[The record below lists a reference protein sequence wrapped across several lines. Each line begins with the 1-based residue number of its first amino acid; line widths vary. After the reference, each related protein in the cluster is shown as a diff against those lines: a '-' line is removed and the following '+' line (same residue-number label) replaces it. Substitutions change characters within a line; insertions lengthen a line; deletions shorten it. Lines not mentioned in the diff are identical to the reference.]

1 MKKKLLI
8 VMSLISLSVSAQS
21 FPDPYCDVT
30 EYWAVE
36 EITEISLNGVT
47 ITNSDATLPLID
59 NTATVIDLEIGQEYT
74 ITVKGYT
81 GGEYT
86 CRFIMYIDWNQN
98 GILNDDGEDY
108 VIGTIFD
115 SDGTD
120 DVSASLTFTVPST
133 ATLGQT
139 RIRVNKGYE
148 DEEWDE
154 YMVND
159 PCSIT
164 YELIDW
170 WDGEPYV
177 DVGFGQM
184 LDFTLNI
191 TDGSLAVPSLDL
203 VNLKLYPNPAN
214 DWLTIEYK
222 DEIHQVEIFDISGKS
237 IGTYYIGATT
247 KEIPVDYLSSG
258 TYLIEIKTKE
268 GEISTVKFVKK

>member
-8 VMSLISLSVSAQS
+8 VMSLISLSVTAQS

-30 EYWAVE
+30 EYLVVE

-47 ITNSDATLPLID
+47 ITNSDDTLPLID
-59 NTATVIDLEIGQEYT
+59 NTATVINLEVGQEYT

-81 GGEYT
+81 GGEYF
-86 CRFIMYIDWNQN
+86 CRFIMYIDWDQN

-120 DVSASLTFTVPST
+120 DVSASFTFTVPST

-148 DEEWDE
+148 EEEWDI

-164 YELIDW
+164 NEEIY
-170 WDGEPYV
+170 DGESYV
-177 DVGFGQM
+177 FDGFGQM

-191 TDGSLAVPSLDL
+191 TDEALAVPSLDL
-203 VNLKLYPNPAN
+203 VDLKLYPNPAN

-237 IGTYYIGATT
+237 IATYYIGETT
-247 KEIPVDYLSSG
+247 KEIPVNYLSSG

>member
-36 EITEISLNGVT
+36 EITEISLNGAT

-120 DVSASLTFTVPST
+120 DVSASLTFTVP
-133 ATLGQT
+133 
-139 RIRVNKGYE
+139 KGYE
-148 DEEWDE
+148 EEEWDL
-154 YMVND
+154 YMIND

-164 YELIDW
+164 YEEIYF
-170 WDGEPYV
+170 GESYV
-177 DVGFGQM
+177 DVGYGQM

-222 DEIHQVEIFDISGKS
+222 DEIHQAEIFDISGKS
-237 IGTYYIGATT
+237 LGTYYIGATT